1 MAQAS
6 SHDASQFSADYER
19 YVDVLCWAAKEG
31 VNRLRAE
38 RYQALR
44 RQLQDRYGR
53 LAPIITASYAA
64 GKPDP
69 FAALLAPASLADALA
84 DPFMID
90 AIMESRALL
99 EAVLA
104 PQSIPQLDG

>member
-31 VNRLRAE
+31 VNRLRAD

-44 RQLQDRYGR
+44 RQLQASYGR
-53 LAPIITASYAA
+53 LAPIITASFEA

-69 FAALLAPASLADALA
+69 FAALLAPDSLVDALA
-84 DPFMID
+84 DPLMID

-99 EAVLA
+99 EAALT
-104 PQSIPQLDG
+104 PQASLKSET